1 MEKVIILKVYNLLDS
16 KGTKLQLR
24 FGVIDNFSPSY
35 HGERG
40 YRWSF
45 LGTKI
50 PMPVRNGT
58 WFNGFPEPIML
69 EWLKENGWHVQTIV
83 DMSTGKA
90 NVFELPNGDEGYKLS
105 ELAIRQG
112 EDALESA
119 IRMLC
124 DQGLK
129 LKAIALYRYVHHCT
143 LSEGK
148 AAVDAIQFNA
158 N

>member
-45 LGTKI
+45 IGTHI

-69 EWLKENGWHVQTIV
+69 EWLQGNGWCLRSIAYVCTGEV
-83 DMSTGKA
+83 D
-90 NVFELPNGDEGYKLS
+90 VFELPNGNDEYKLS
-105 ELAIRQG
+105 DLAILQG
-112 EDALESA
+112 EDSLKTA
-119 IRMLC
+119 IRILC
-124 DQGLK
+124 DEGFK
-129 LKAIALYRYVHHCT
+129 LKAIALYRYVHPCT

-148 AAVDAIQFNA
+148 AAVDAIQSNA